1 MPRAVVLVFTDCTDH
16 AREKEFNEWY
26 DNTHVPDIL
35 ETPGFVGCTRYEL
48 MGNPGP
54 GQGKYLAIYDVE
66 SDDLKSAMA
75 ALQQRA
81 AQLGAQ
87 KRVIDC
93 LRLVSFTAC
102 RQLGERQTA

>member
-1 MPRAVVLVFTDCTDH
+1 MAKATVLVFTDCTDS

-26 DNTHVPDIL
+26 DSTHVPDIL

-54 GQGKYLAIYDVE
+54 GQGKYLAVYDVE
-66 SDDLKSAMA
+66 SDDLPSALA
-75 ALQQRA
+75 GLQQKV

-87 KRVIDC
+87 KRIIDC
-93 LRLVSFTAC
+93 IRLVSVTAC
-102 RQLGERQTA
+102 RETSERQTA

>member
-1 MPRAVVLVFTDCTDH
+1 MPKAIVLVFTDCRDP

-26 DNTHVPDIL
+26 DNTHVPDVL

-66 SDDLKSAMA
+66 SDDLPSAMA
-75 ALQQRA
+75 ALQQRSVEMV
-81 AQLGAQ
+81 AQ

-102 RQLGERQTA
+102 RELGRR

>member
-1 MPRAVVLVFTDCTDH
+1 MAKAIVLVFTDCTDP

-26 DNTHVPDIL
+26 DNTHVPDVL

-66 SDDLKSAMA
+66 SVDLPSAMA
-75 ALQQRA
+75 ALQQRSVEMV
-81 AQLGAQ
+81 AQ

-102 RQLGERQTA
+102 RELGRR